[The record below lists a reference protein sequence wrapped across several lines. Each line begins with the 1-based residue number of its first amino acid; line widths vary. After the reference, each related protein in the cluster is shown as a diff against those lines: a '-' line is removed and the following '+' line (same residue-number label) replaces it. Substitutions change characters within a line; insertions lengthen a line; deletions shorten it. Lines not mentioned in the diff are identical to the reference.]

1 MIFASITGILF
12 GVRLKAPSLPGTPA
26 RLNFVKQSIFLLIQT
41 SIRSL
46 REKNLRYPKGVT
58 INSSRS
64 LFPRDQMVRYRCSLG
79 CLMCSLQR
87 RVIPWFEQ
95 ILHVFQLAPD
105 LNFRSCHQRG
115 FIGHIVLTIEFITNM
130 HRFHIFHFTQVA
142 PPQDRTTKN
151 LVYRLIQLIYA
162 FAHKICYFHLWKFRK

>member
-1 MIFASITGILF
+1 MHLSGFHVGTACSTSIRFKKRLKRKSEVSVKTIFASITGILF

-79 CLMCSLQR
+79 CLMCSLKR

-105 LNFRSCHQRG
+105 LNFR
-115 FIGHIVLTIEFITNM
+115 
-130 HRFHIFHFTQVA
+130 
-142 PPQDRTTKN
+142 
-151 LVYRLIQLIYA
+151 
-162 FAHKICYFHLWKFRK
+162 